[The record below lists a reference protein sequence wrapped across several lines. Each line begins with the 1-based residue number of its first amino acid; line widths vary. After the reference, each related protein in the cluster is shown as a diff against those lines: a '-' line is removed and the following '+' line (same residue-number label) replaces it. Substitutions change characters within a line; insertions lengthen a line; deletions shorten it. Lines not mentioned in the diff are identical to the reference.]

1 MFPFGSL
8 FTQVPLIIL
17 AAAYMLYFGAYAL
30 GKSKEI
36 IAEDQPEPKEKS
48 VIIAPVSDA
57 NTFYYNTTS
66 EVTQNDSVTQDSNV
80 TYTGSYIELLY
91 FDPDRLICSRFNS
104 FSLFSRPP
112 PSKV

>member
-36 IAEDQPEPKEKS
+36 IAEDQPEPNEKS
-48 VIIAPVSDA
+48 VIITPVYAA
-57 NTFYYNTTS
+57 NTFYYNTVS
-66 EVTQNDSVTQDSNV
+66 EVAQNDSVAQDSNV
-80 TYTGSYIELLY
+80 TYTRSYIELLY
-91 FDPDRLICSRFNS
+91 FDPDRLICSGFNS

-112 PSKV
+112 PARG